1 MGKKKRRLLSP
12 KFANWRKANGIGV
25 DAATKTVEPAIEEDK
40 VKVEEPVVE
49 AIADVEPAKEPVA
62 VIETVEEPVVEKP
75 ALKQEPKNTTVRKT
89 SAKKTTSSTT
99 KKTTSTIRRKRTTK
113 AKPTTTDI

>member
-25 DAATKTVEPAIEEDK
+25 DAATKNVEPAIEEDK

-49 AIADVEPAKEPVA
+49 AIVDVEPVKEPVA
-62 VIETVEEPVVEKP
+62 VVETVEEPVVEEKQVEKP
-75 ALKQEPKNTTVRKT
+75 KTTRSST
-89 SAKKTTSSTT
+89 KKTTSSTT
-99 KKTTSTIRRKRTTK
+99 KKTTSTTRRKRTTK